1 MSQLFFRNPLQIFV
15 NYDKIENEISAPLC
29 VLSDFCER
37 SWHFSCF
44 RQHISSKSSLP
55 ADMMHQA
62 SNRPQYCP
70 AAGYQLIKEYRHMA
84 KIRVAVLFGG
94 VSSEHDVS
102 LISAENVIRSIPKDK
117 YEVLC
122 IGITKKGRWLYFPG
136 DITEISTGAWEQNP
150 DCSAAILSPDPLHG
164 GIITIENGET
174 YIKKVDVV
182 FPVLHGRNGEDGR
195 LQGIMEMARIPYVG
209 CGVLSSAVCMDK
221 GMTHTVLDYN
231 GIQTAKWASVH
242 QRDLNK
248 LDEKCVAIAETL
260 GFPLFVKP
268 ANAGSSVGVNKANDL
283 ESLKNAV
290 QIAFTHD
297 EKVIIEEFI
306 DGRELEVAVFGY
318 DAPIASYVGEIEPAA
333 EFYDYDDKYV
343 NGTSKLYIPA
353 RITDQESDRIR
364 ETALRAY
371 QALGCKGLSRVDFFL
386 AKDGSVILNE
396 INTLPGFTSISM
408 YPKLMEHLGMSQ
420 EYLVDKL
427 IEQAM
432 ENAART

>member
-1 MSQLFFRNPLQIFV
+1 M
-15 NYDKIENEISAPLC
+15 
-29 VLSDFCER
+29 
-37 SWHFSCF
+37 
-44 RQHISSKSSLP
+44 
-55 ADMMHQA
+55 
-62 SNRPQYCP
+62 
-70 AAGYQLIKEYRHMA
+70 
-84 KIRVAVLFGG
+84 
-94 VSSEHDVS
+94 
-102 LISAENVIRSIPKDK
+102 
-117 YEVLC
+117 
-122 IGITKKGRWLYFPG
+122 
-136 DITEISTGAWEQNP
+136 
-150 DCSAAILSPDPLHG
+150 
-164 GIITIENGET
+164 
-174 YIKKVDVV
+174 
-182 FPVLHGRNGEDGR
+182 
-195 LQGIMEMARIPYVG
+195 
-209 CGVLSSAVCMDK
+209 
-221 GMTHTVLDYN
+221 
-231 GIQTAKWASVH
+231 
-242 QRDLNK
+242 
-248 LDEKCVAIAETL
+248 AIAETL

-283 ESLKNAV
+283 ESLKDAV